1 MSEMPFILSN
11 RDEDRKIFEAMIN
24 KTMASFFRTMGDGK
38 AFSGIDPYSLRRKVK
53 EMGFLPEKGIGFD
66 AALSKVEETVLAN
79 LLRTWSTSYMPHL
92 HSPALLE
99 TICSELLIASFNDSM
114 DSWDQ
119 GPAATEV
126 EEAVIGG
133 LLSLFGYPEGSDGTF
148 TSGGS
153 QSNISAIIAAR
164 DYYLDRVFSTDTKK
178 KGMPPEYSTL
188 RLYTSEISHF
198 SMDKA
203 CHIMGLGYD
212 SVRKIPVDDKCRID
226 LKAFERMVEEDRAK
240 GLHPFCAVATIGT
253 TDFGSIDPIGG
264 MREICDRYGI
274 HLHADAAY
282 GSGAIMSST
291 YKSRLGDLSLA
302 DSITIDFHKMFLLP
316 ISCSAVLMKNGKKLE
331 CFQLHADYL
340 NREED
345 EEDGYIN
352 LVGKS
357 MQTTRRFDALKV
369 LMAFQTRGRE
379 GFDEMIT
386 KVIDNASHFFHLINN
401 DEDFISSVEPELSS
415 VVFAL
420 KDGDEVNR
428 RVRRMLLEKGT
439 VIGQTVKD
447 GKVMLKFT
455 LLNPNLEKEDFPPII
470 SEIKKCRDKV
480 KEEM

>member
-1 MSEMPFILSN
+1 MPFILSN

-66 AALSKVEETVLAN
+66 AALSKVEETVLTN

-114 DSWDQ
+114 DSWD
-119 GPAATEV
+119 
-126 EEAVIGG
+126 
-133 LLSLFGYPEGSDGTF
+133 
-148 TSGGS
+148 
-153 QSNISAIIAAR
+153 
-164 DYYLDRVFSTDTKK
+164 YYLDRVFSTDTKK
-178 KGMPPEYSTL
+178 KGLPPEYSTL

-282 GSGAIMSST
+282 GSGAIMSTT

-379 GFDEMIT
+379 GFDRMIT
-386 KVIDNASHFFHLINN
+386 KVIDNASHFFRLINN

-428 RVRRMLLEKGT
+428 RVRRMLLENGT